1 MRSTYRGSWG
11 AIKRAV
17 AMMAINQPVFVPD
30 WRQRKGYYDAAKRMG
45 LKVQINQIGRSGTK
59 GLNGFVVTVIE

>member
-1 MRSTYRGSWG
+1 MKNKRGPWG
-11 AIKRAV
+11 SIKSAV
-17 AMMAINQPVFVPD
+17 ALMAMKQPVFVAD